1 MELGLFQK
9 QKNNIIMTAKLRQSI
24 NLLQYSTIELAQ
36 YLREKAEENPL
47 IQLEEQSLKSKA
59 GNLHASNI
67 NTGTT
72 SNEEINP
79 LDFVAA
85 QKPDLRKDLL
95 EQVQFLH
102 TNEQNKFI
110 LNYLVMNLTDKGL
123 LPLSNTEI
131 AELLSIDECT
141 VAECVD
147 LLHHLEPAGI
157 GARYIKESLLLQ
169 AKYYYPDE
177 SILHTI
183 IQDYLELLADKKWQQ
198 IAQEMHISLSNLKY
212 FFQLIQ
218 TLHPYPCNLMD
229 HESTVDYSYPDIII
243 TQKEYGTY
251 NVSVNDK
258 IMPNIEINNQYMH
271 LKNENS
277 QTSKYINNC
286 YNQYLWLINSIEQRR
301 STLLKTA
308 EVLIAK
314 QQGFLENGLS
324 ALNAMTMKEMADD
337 INVHE
342 STISRIAKNKII
354 RTPAGT
360 FKLSKLFSSKLEK
373 KDGGFASAP
382 KVKMILKQF
391 IHQEDKN
398 KPFSDQKISD
408 YLKEEKNISISRRT
422 IAKYREEL
430 NILPASKRKVVV

>member
-9 QKNNIIMTAKLRQSI
+9 QKNNIIMTTKLRQSI
-24 NLLQYSTIELAQ
+24 NLLQYSSIELAQ

-47 IQLEEQSLKSKA
+47 IQLEEEALDSKA
-59 GNLHASNI
+59 EDLYESNI
-67 NTGTT
+67 YTPT
-72 SNEEINP
+72 SSTDQINP
-79 LDFVAA
+79 LDFVEA
-85 QKPDLRKDLL
+85 QIPDLRKDLL

-110 LNYLVMNLTDKGL
+110 LNYLVMNLTNKGL
-123 LPLSNTEI
+123 LPLSNKEI
-131 AELLSIDECT
+131 AELLSVDEST

-147 LLHHLEPAGI
+147 LLHHLEPTGI
-157 GARYIKESLLLQ
+157 GARHIKESLLLQ

-177 SILHTI
+177 SILHII
-183 IQDYLELLADKKWQQ
+183 IQDYLELLADKKWQH
-198 IAQEMHISLSNLKY
+198 ISQEVHISLSELKY
-212 FFQLIQ
+212 FFKLIQ

-229 HESTVDYSYPDIII
+229 YESIVDYTYPDIII
-243 TQKEYGTY
+243 TQKEDKTY
-251 NVSVNDK
+251 NVTINDK
-258 IMPNIEINNQYMH
+258 IIPNIEINNQYMH

-286 YNQYLWLINSIEQRR
+286 YNQYLWLINSIEQRQ

-308 EVLIAK
+308 EVLIEK
-314 QQGFLENGLS
+314 QQEFLKSGLS
-324 ALNAMTMKEMADD
+324 SLNAMTMKEMADD
-337 INVHE
+337 IKVHE
-342 STISRIAKNKII
+342 STISRIAKNKLI

-373 KDGGFASAP
+373 KDGGFVSAP

-398 KPFSDQKISD
+398 KPFSDQRISD
-408 YLKEEKNISISRRT
+408 YLKKEKNISISRRT